1 MHDNWPMCFNRMI
14 ISLWYG
20 SLMVFFFFFFITI
33 ITSLEYDRLIRLY
46 RFFLFDFVCFAV
58 HLFFVHHSGV
68 FFFFSRLCGF
78 FLFCIHRFARNSSI
92 ECKGAKRR
100 NKMGNLFKWNLHSCT
115 LECCMWIKRVS
126 VDVAY
131 FLSFFFFF
139 RLFLLLLSNAID
151 ISCAAIKRC
160 EFDILVIKY
169 RWNFYKSVSEIK

>member
-46 RFFLFDFVCFAV
+46 RFFSIWFRLFRCSSLLRSSFWC
-58 HLFFVHHSGV
+58 

-131 FLSFFFFF
+131 FLSFFFFSSF
-139 RLFLLLLSNAID
+139 FVVVVECNWYILCCDQEVWIWYSCYQISMEFLQ
-151 ISCAAIKRC
+151 KR
-160 EFDILVIKY
+160 K
-169 RWNFYKSVSEIK
+169 RN